1 MVKKN
6 TVLYIL
12 LLLLLGAGTLV
23 YPRIQHRLFHRRAQ
37 AVIMEF
43 EEYILAQRLSHR
55 ATRNNTD
62 YVPIEEDQTFVLNMI
77 GGWLKSF
84 NYSLYHNGQE
94 HLMDPFAYLHPSFS
108 LQPFGGMD
116 IDTIGI
122 LNVSSIDLSMPILL
136 GASHENLHRGV
147 AHLTHS
153 SFPVGGT
160 HSNTVIAGHRNLA
173 HVNAF
178 RDLGKVQVGDEVQ
191 IINFHQVLTY
201 VVVYTGTVNSYET
214 GALAIQSGRD
224 LVTLV
229 TLHETWRGR
238 SGRYLVVAERV
249 L

>member
-1 MVKKN
+1 V
-6 TVLYIL
+6 
-12 LLLLLGAGTLV
+12 
-23 YPRIQHRLFHRRAQ
+23 
-37 AVIMEF
+37 EF
-43 EEYILAQRLSHR
+43 EEYILAHRLNHR
-55 ATRNNTD
+55 AARNNAE
-62 YVPIEEDQTFVLNMI
+62 YIPLEEDHTFVLNIM
-77 GGWLKSF
+77 GGWLMSF
-84 NYSLYHNGQE
+84 NYSLYLNGQE
-94 HLMDPFAYLHPSFS
+94 HLLDPFHYTHPSFS

-122 LNVSSIDLSMPILL
+122 LNVPSIDLSMPILL

-178 RDLGKVQVGDEVQ
+178 SDLGKVQIGDEVQ
-191 IINFHQVLTY
+191 IVNFHQVLTY
-201 VVVYTGTVNSYET
+201 EVVYTGTVNSHET
-214 GALAIQSGRD
+214 DALAIQSGRD

-229 TLHETWRGR
+229 TLHETWRAR

-249 L
+249 Q